1 MEKDFRSCG
10 VVGNPGIVMSSVHVV
25 EGQTLTLLRNGK
37 EYFPRLVAAIDSAT
51 HSVYLETYIYATDA
65 IGHRVAEALKC
76 AARRGVMTY
85 LLVDGYGSA
94 HLSSA
99 WMDEL
104 RAAGVEV
111 LKFRPEISW
120 LTFRRQRLRRLHRKL
135 AVVDGRIAF
144 VGGIN
149 IVSDVPGG
157 EILQPRLD
165 YAVEIQGDTVVRIH
179 AAMRRLWALVS
190 WMNFRRQH
198 KLERIH
204 PAHAHVAQQKVLFL
218 LRDNLRH
225 RRDIEHAYLKAID
238 EARHEIILANAY
250 FLPSQRLRHA
260 LQDAAYRGVKVVLLL
275 QGKVEYRMQHYAT
288 LALYD
293 ELLRAGV
300 EIHEY
305 HASYLHAKVAV
316 VDGHWATVGSSN
328 IEPFSLWLARE
339 ANLVVRDIKFAES
352 LRASLMQEM
361 AQGALML
368 EHSTWSK
375 RSAWMRLLTRA
386 SYVMMRV
393 LTSVIGYA
401 RGHDDV

>member
-1 MEKDFRSCG
+1 
-10 VVGNPGIVMSSVHVV
+10 MSSIHLI
-25 EGQTLTLLRNGK
+25 EGHTLTLLHNGE
-37 EYFPRLVAAIDSAT
+37 EYFPRLVSAIDSAT
-51 HSVYLETYIYATDA
+51 HSVYLESYIYATDA
-65 IGHRVAEALKC
+65 TGLMVTEALQR
-76 AARRGVMTY
+76 AARRGVRTH
-85 LLVDGYGSA
+85 LLLDGYGSA
-94 HLSSA
+94 HLSAA

-104 RAAGVEV
+104 RATGVGV

-149 IVSDVPGG
+149 IVNDVPGG
-157 EILQPRLD
+157 EVLKPRLD
-165 YAVEIQGDTVVRIH
+165 YAVEVQGDTVARVH
-179 AAMRRLWALVS
+179 ASMRRLWALVS
-190 WMNFRRQH
+190 WMNLRHQY
-198 KLERIH
+198 KLEKSR
-204 PAHAHVAQQKVLFL
+204 PAHAHVAQQKILFL

-225 RRDIEHAYLKAID
+225 RRDIEDAYLKAI
-238 EARHEIILANAY
+238 EGAQREIILANAY

-260 LQDAAYRGVKVVLLL
+260 LQHAARRGVKVVLLL
-275 QGKVEYRMQHYAT
+275 QGKVEYHMQHYAT

-305 HASYLHAKVAV
+305 YASYLHAKVAV
-316 VDGHWATVGSSN
+316 VDGYWATVGSSN

-339 ANLVVRDIKFAES
+339 ANLVVRDAEFAGS
-352 LRASLMQEM
+352 LRASLLQEM

-368 EHSTWSK
+368 ENSTWSK

-386 SYVMMRV
+386 SYAMIRV
-393 LTSVIGYA
+393 LTGVIGYA
-401 RGHDDV
+401 RGRDDV

>member
-1 MEKDFRSCG
+1 
-10 VVGNPGIVMSSVHVV
+10 MSSVHIIDR
-25 EGQTLTLLRNGK
+25 QKLTLLHNGR
-37 EYFPRLVAAIDSAT
+37 EYFPRLLEAIDSAT
-51 HSVYLETYIYATDA
+51 RSVYLETYIYASDA
-65 IGHRVAEALKC
+65 TGTRVAEALQRAVK
-76 AARRGVMTY
+76 RGVRAH

-94 HLSSA
+94 HLPAS
-99 WMDEL
+99 WMEEL
-104 RAAGVEV
+104 RASGVQV

-149 IVSDVPGG
+149 IVNEVPGG

-165 YAVEIQGDTVVRIH
+165 YVVEIQGDTVSHVH
-179 AAMRRLWALVS
+179 AAMRRLCVLVA
-190 WMNFRRQH
+190 WMNFRSQH

-204 PAHAHVAQQKVLFL
+204 PAPIQTPQQKILFL

-225 RRDIEHAYLKAID
+225 RRDIEQAYLAAI
-238 EARHEIILANAY
+238 ESAKHEIMMANAY
-250 FLPSQRLRHA
+250 FLPSQRFRLA
-260 LQDAAYRGVKVVLLL
+260 LQSAAQRGVRVVLLL
-275 QGKVEYRMQHYAT
+275 QGKVEYHMQHYAT

-293 ELLRAGV
+293 ELLRVGI

-316 VDGHWATVGSSN
+316 VDGRWSTVGSSN

-339 ANLVVRDIKFAES
+339 ANLVVYDAKFAEA
-352 LRASLMQEM
+352 LRASLLQEI
-361 AQGALML
+361 AHGARKL
-368 EHSTWSK
+368 EHSTWNK
-375 RSAWMRLLTRA
+375 RSAWMRLLTR
-386 SYVMMRV
+386 SCYTLIRL

-401 RGHDDV
+401 RGRDDV

>member
-1 MEKDFRSCG
+1 
-10 VVGNPGIVMSSVHVV
+10 MSSVHIVD
-25 EGQTLTLLRNGK
+25 GQTLTLLHNGG
-37 EYFPRLVAAIDSAT
+37 EYFPRLLKAIDNAT

-65 IGHRVAEALKC
+65 TGTLVAEALQRAVK
-76 AARRGVMTY
+76 RGVRTH

-94 HLSSA
+94 HLPAS
-99 WMDEL
+99 WMDQL
-104 RAAGVEV
+104 RASGVQV

-135 AVVDGRIAF
+135 AIVDGRIAF

-149 IVSDVPGG
+149 IVNEVPGG
-157 EILQPRLD
+157 GIMEPRLD
-165 YAVEIQGDTVVRIH
+165 YVVEVQGETVARVH
-179 AAMRRLWALVS
+179 SAMRRLWALVA

-204 PAHAHVAQQKVLFL
+204 PSRTSAPQQKVVFL

-225 RRDIEHAYLKAID
+225 RRDIEQAYLAAIVS
-238 EARHEIILANAY
+238 AKHEIILANAY
-250 FLPSQRLRHA
+250 FLPSQRFRLA
-260 LQDAAYRGVKVVLLL
+260 LQSAAQRGVKVVLLL
-275 QGKVEYRMQHYAT
+275 QGKVEYHMQHYAT

-293 ELLRAGV
+293 ELLRVGI

-316 VDGHWATVGSSN
+316 VDGQWATVGSSN

-339 ANLVVRDIKFAES
+339 ANLVVYDAKFAES
-352 LRASLMQEM
+352 LRASLLHEM
-361 AQGALML
+361 AVGARML
-368 EHSTWSK
+368 EHSTWDK
-375 RSAWMRLLTRA
+375 RSTWMRLLTR
-386 SYVMMRV
+386 SCYTLIRL

-401 RGHDDV
+401 RGRDDV